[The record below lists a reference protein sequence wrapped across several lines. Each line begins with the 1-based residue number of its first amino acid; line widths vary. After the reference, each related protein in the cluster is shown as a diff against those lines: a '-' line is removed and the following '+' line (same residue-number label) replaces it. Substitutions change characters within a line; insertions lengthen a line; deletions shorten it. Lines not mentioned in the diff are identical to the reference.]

1 MGKIGILTLHFSKN
15 FGAVLQCT
23 ALIRALNSLGQEA
36 VVIDYYHESAR
47 QYWAVWKSPVQAM
60 KTQYFA
66 YNGNWLRR
74 MLSTVKCGAKTLGE
88 NRHYFDRARKD
99 KAFHY
104 FISANWQMSKR
115 YFSIDELQADPPG
128 CEGYITGSDQVWN
141 SQATKGKLDDGYLL
155 NFDTAD
161 KKRMSYGA
169 SIGFTPDDSFIEE
182 LIEKTQHFDAVSV
195 REKSVWNHIEK
206 LCPGYS
212 TLVLDPTLLHKSD
225 FWKEYEEKIEGVK
238 QPYALL
244 YRLSHNKEFDLVVN
258 RIKRERKLKI
268 IDISPPEVKILGCD
282 NYENFCSPGAFLWAV
297 HHCTLFVTDS
307 FHGTVFSI
315 IYKKEFYSLLRSGM
329 ESRVKD
335 LLDVCKLYSRLIE
348 KAEQIP
354 KAQMECSFQECDKY
368 LEESRKTSYAF
379 LGRINK

>member
-1 MGKIGILTLHFSKN
+1 MAKIGILTLHFSKN

-60 KTQYFA
+60 KVHYFA
-66 YNGNWLRR
+66 YNGNLLRR
-74 MLSTVKCGAKTLGE
+74 LLSTVKCGVKTLGE

-99 KAFHY
+99 KAFHN
-104 FISANWQMSKR
+104 FISINWQMSR
-115 YFSIDELQADPPG
+115 CYFSVDELRADPPG
-128 CEGYITGSDQVWN
+128 CDGYITGSDQVWN
-141 SQATKGKLDDGYLL
+141 SQATKAKLDDGYLL
-155 NFDTAD
+155 NFDTVD
-161 KKRMSYGA
+161 KKRMSYAA
-169 SIGFTPDDSFIEE
+169 SIGFTPDDSFIEK

-195 REKSVWNHIEK
+195 REKSVWEHIEK
-206 LCPGYS
+206 LRPGYS

-225 FWKEYEEKIEGVK
+225 FWEEYEEKIEGVK

-244 YRLSHNKEFDLVVN
+244 YRLSYNKEFDLVVK
-258 RIKRERKLKI
+258 RIKRERKLKV
-268 IDISPPEVKILGCD
+268 IDISPPEAKISGCD
-282 NYENFCSPGAFLWAV
+282 SYKTFCSPGAFLWAV

-335 LLDVCKLYSRLIE
+335 LLDACKLQSRLIE

-354 KAQMECSFQECDKY
+354 KVQRECSFRECDKY
-368 LEESRKTSYAF
+368 LEESRKMSYAF